1 MCVLGLLK
9 GPHENL
15 ASWNSCFLVAITME
29 KTGTLK
35 EVFVQNEM
43 WNFFQFP
50 VKKISNLLILQTES
64 RWLLCKLT
72 HYGPADLIKINATA
86 FHQYPHIG
94 SYFSGF
100 ISNWQNRESSRNR
113 AGINWGVQLQF
124 FLDLIWTSFF
134 DPVKKIVAFWNFNK
148 LLFLLDF
155 DFIPWS
161 TCPQS
166 NLIFQT

>member
-29 KTGTLK
+29 KNRHTKGSFCSERNVELLS
-35 EVFVQNEM
+35 VSC
-43 WNFFQFP
+43 
-50 VKKISNLLILQTES
+50 KKISNLLILQTES

-72 HYGPADLIKINATA
+72 HYGPADLIKMNATA
-86 FHQYPHIG
+86 FHQYPHIR

-113 AGINWGVQLQF
+113 AGINWGVQLPF

-134 DPVKKIVAFWNFNK
+134 DSVKKIVAFWNFNK